1 MNDGPSW
8 KEHRLFISQ
17 GFRKHGLGHRS
28 IEQKIQ
34 YVVDQFLQQIDVSII
49 DYNFLFLLKLFI

>member
-28 IEQKIQ
+28 IEQRIQ

-49 DYNFLFLLKLFI
+49 D